1 MTPEQL
7 VAITRHTFEAALWI
21 AGPILIAATMV
32 SLLISIGQVMTSI
45 QDPTVTTVP
54 RLAAVGTIL
63 FFLMPW
69 MVHYLV
75 SFTTSLLGDFQPFT
89 R

>member
-1 MTPEQL
+1 MTPEQTI
-7 VAITRHTFEAALWI
+7 AIARHTLEAALWI
-21 AGPILIAATMV
+21 AAPILISATLV
-32 SLLISIGQVMTSI
+32 SLVINIVQVMTSI
-45 QDPTVTTVP
+45 QDPTVTIVP

-69 MVHYLV
+69 MLHHMM
-75 SFTTSLLGDFQPFT
+75 SFATTLWGDFRAFT

>member
-1 MTPEQL
+1 MTPEQ
-7 VAITRHTFEAALWI
+7 VIAITRQTLETALWV
-21 AGPILIAATMV
+21 AAPILLSATVV
-32 SLLISIGQVMTSI
+32 SLVINIGQVMTSI

-69 MVHYLV
+69 MLHYLV
-75 SFTTSLLGDFQPFT
+75 GFTIGLLGDFRAFT

>member
-7 VAITRHTFEAALWI
+7 IAITRHTLETALWV
-21 AGPILIAATMV
+21 AAPILVSATLV
-32 SLLISIGQVMTSI
+32 SLLINIGQVMTSI
-45 QDPTVTTVP
+45 QDPTVSTVP
-54 RLAAVGTIL
+54 RLAAVGGIL

-69 MVHYLV
+69 MLHHILG
-75 SFTTSLLGDFQPFT
+75 FTTGLLGDFRAFT